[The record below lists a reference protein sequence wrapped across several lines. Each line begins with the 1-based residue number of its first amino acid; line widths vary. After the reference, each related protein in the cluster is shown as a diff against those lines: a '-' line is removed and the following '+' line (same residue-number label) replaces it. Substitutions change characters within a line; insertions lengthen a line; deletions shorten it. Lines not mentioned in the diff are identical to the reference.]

1 MFLASIDVGIVNLAV
16 VFAELHDVTFE
27 ITRFL
32 QLENVNTTIMS
43 HTTVTRQNCTLGHA
57 KTTADRISHFV
68 QERQT
73 LFDACHVI
81 LIERQPLVGL
91 TDVEQVLFL
100 LFRTKAQLVS
110 PNAMHCFFNINGFNY
125 QGRKQQTTMI
135 VDHYLDPHVFPEYF
149 LMERRHDIADAI
161 CLLFYWITTQRT
173 PKPAPKPQP
182 ASKPQPAP
190 IAFQSLR
197 QSLRQSDNVVEEFKK
212 NISRFQFQ
220 KKN

>member
-73 LFDACHVI
+73 LFDACQ
-81 LIERQPLVGL
+81 ERQPLVGL

-135 VDHYLDPHVFPEYF
+135 VDHYLDPHVFPWKDATTSPTPFVYF
-149 LMERRHDIADAI
+149 FTGSLHNER
-161 CLLFYWITTQRT
+161 
-173 PKPAPKPQP
+173 
-182 ASKPQPAP
+182 
-190 IAFQSLR
+190 QSPR
-197 QSLRQSDNVVEEFKK
+197 QSLSPRPLPSKATTSWKSSKK
-212 NISRFQFQ
+212 T
-220 KKN
+220 